1 MHMTS
6 SVRLRV
12 FFLFSAGYFVS
23 YVFRGVNLGFA
34 PYITHDLGLS
44 GADLGLLTSL
54 YFLGFAA
61 AQIPVGMLL
70 DRFGPRRVTA
80 GMLLFAAL
88 GIGVFGA
95 ARGIG
100 GMMLGRLLIG
110 VGVSVCMSAA
120 FKALAQ
126 ILPVAQLPMV
136 NGFVMAVGGLGG
148 VVVGSPLAWTLGVT
162 DWRHICFGLVVMTL
176 AVAAA
181 IFLFA
186 PEHRDDG
193 HRKADMLTQFKGT
206 WHILRSGAFWKI
218 ASFSVVTQGVFYAM
232 QSLWI
237 RPYLLDVMG
246 LSAHHAAVLVSVLGI
261 AMMIGCVSF
270 GAAARSLARRGI
282 TVYAF
287 CGFGMGLFVLVQV
300 LMFMRA
306 PIPPALLIACY
317 GIFGGTGILSYAVM
331 AEYFPTHMIGRA
343 HSTLTLVLFILIFGL
358 QVGIGA
364 MLSHWPV
371 QAGHYPVAAHL
382 SAWGGLIAMQIAS
395 AIWYVLPSSVLEKRG
410 GVVS

>member
-1 MHMTS
+1 MAS

-12 FFLFSAGYFVS
+12 FLLFSAGYFVS

-34 PYITHDLGLS
+34 PYLTHDLGLS

-61 AQIPVGMLL
+61 AQIPVGVLL

-80 GMLLFAAL
+80 GMLMFAAL
-88 GIGVFGA
+88 GIGVCGA
-95 ARGIG
+95 AHSLGA
-100 GMMLGRLLIG
+100 MMLGRLLIG
-110 VGVSVCMSAA
+110 VGVAVCLSAA

-126 ILPVAQLPMV
+126 VLPVARLPLM
-136 NGFVMAVGGLGG
+136 NGLTMAMGGLGG
-148 VVVGSPLAWTLGVT
+148 VVVGSPLASLLDVT
-162 DWRHICFGLVVMTL
+162 SWRSVCFGLVVFTL
-176 AVAAA
+176 AVAAV

-186 PEHRDDG
+186 PDKRDAHSQAG
-193 HRKADMLTQFKGT
+193 VIMQFKGT
-206 WHILRSGAFWKI
+206 WHILRSDVFWKV

-246 LSAHHAAVLVSVLGI
+246 LSAGYTAGLVSVLGF
-261 AMMIGCVSF
+261 AMMFGCVGF
-270 GAAARSLARRGI
+270 GAAARSLEKRGV

-287 CGFGMGLFVLVQV
+287 CGVGMALFVAVQL
-300 LMFMRA
+300 LMLARL

-317 GIFGGTGILSYAVM
+317 GVFGGTGILSYAVM
-331 AEYFPTHMIGRA
+331 TEYFPTHMIGRV
-343 HSTLTLVLFILIFGL
+343 HSTLTLVIFVLIFGF

-364 MLSHWPV
+364 FVSMWPA
-371 QAGHYPVAAHL
+371 QGGHYPAAAHM
-382 SAWGGLIAMQIAS
+382 SAWGVLIALQIAS
-395 AIWYVLPSSVLEKRG
+395 AVWYILPSRVLEKNRS
-410 GVVS
+410 VAS